1 MRNPMFVAPMAD
13 GTTLDLK
20 GGWDNLMSKLPAS
33 FNSILDLTTLVAV
46 IIMVGAFAMWGWEKR
61 KGQGGG
67 QGSSKLLWTGF
78 AAMML
83 AIPKVVFP
91 AVLYVVD
98 IIGNIVKS
106 ILESLS

>member
-1 MRNPMFVAPMAD
+1 MFVAPMAD

-33 FNSILDLTTLVAV
+33 ISSILDLTTLIAV
-46 IIMVGAFAMWGWEKR
+46 IIMVGAFGMWAWEKR

-83 AIPKVVFP
+83 AVPKVVFP
-91 AVLYVVD
+91 AVLYIVD
-98 IIGNIVKS
+98 IVGGIVVS
-106 ILESLS
+106 ILNSL